1 MSNAQNCIHFDY
13 GRTCPTAYGA
23 FCDLDQCPVDCRCSE
38 SCRNYTTMNREQQ
51 RLSAV
56 RALVLE
62 YGAADSPAIEA
73 LAAVW
78 PEAVKGVR

>member
-1 MSNAQNCIHFDY
+1 MDGVHKALLEWAEGACAIHDK
-13 GRTCPTAYGA
+13 
-23 FCDLDQCPVDCRCSE
+23 
-38 SCRNYTTMNREQQ
+38 

-73 LAAVW
+73 LAAIW
-78 PEAVKGVR
+78 PDAVEGVR